1 MSKSSATVAK
11 DTGKFVEKNQ
21 NSYICIM
28 TMKRTKKSKQ
38 FPSRYTFFGKKTLS
52 LHP

>member
-21 NSYICIM
+21 NSYICII
-28 TMKRTKKSKQ
+28 MKRTKKSKQ
-38 FPSRYTFFGKKTLS
+38 FPSRYTFFGQKTLS